1 MDYTLGCAEKPM
13 TEKHFAE
20 KMENCIAC
28 CAKEMPADT
37 AATLK
42 VLIDH
47 IWKHFHQPTLLSG
60 Q

>member
-1 MDYTLGCAEKPM
+1 M

-20 KMENCIAC
+20 KMESCIAC

-47 IWKHFHQPTLLSG
+47 METLPSTDAIIRAMMA